1 MENFFHKET
10 DGIYRL
16 RVPFD
21 NIYTSVFLIIANEK
35 RILVD
40 CATTS
45 DDVDGYIVPAL
56 TELGYTLSDV
66 DIIVI
71 SHKHGD
77 HAGGIERVKALA
89 PEIEVV
95 KGVEVVLADGISTY
109 SLAGHTVDCIGV
121 LDERTATL
129 ITADGLQGAGVD
141 KYRCSIKY
149 RTAYIDKKD
158 EIWALG
164 EWDSFMTLEATA
176 PGVTVV
182 TYIMRDHTNKA
193 EIQMHYPIIVL
204 E

>member
-16 RVPFD
+16 PVPFD

-77 HAGGIERVKALA
+77 HAGGIERVMALA

-149 RTAYIDKKD
+149 RTAYI
-158 EIWALG
+158 E
-164 EWDSFMTLEATA
+164 TLEKIKTDERVKNLLFSHAYE
-176 PGVTVV
+176 PW
-182 TYIMRDHTNKA
+182 NKDRICGRG
-193 EIQMHYPIIVL
+193 EVL
-204 E
+204 VCLSDCIKYFGGNK

>member
-77 HAGGIERVKALA
+77 HAGGLERVMALA

-149 RTAYIDKKD
+149 RTAYI
-158 EIWALG
+158 E
-164 EWDSFMTLEATA
+164 TLEKIKTDERVKNLLFSHAYE
-176 PGVTVV
+176 PW
-182 TYIMRDHTNKA
+182 NKDRICGRS
-193 EIQMHYPIIVL
+193 EVL
-204 E
+204 VCLSDCIKYFGGNK